1 MYSRKSVRRF
11 SCVHMC
17 YKVHIFLFCFLKRFW
32 TLSFIFDITSYNFLQ
47 VFVLLNA
54 RKRLFWNVSCN
65 FNFIW
70 RTLQC
75 LFLILG
81 IIGSFLFYGFRQG
94 IFIIFIFFLVS
105 LFDQYCLPYLFSLLR
120 CSPHSL
126 FYDFFEYL
134 QETLE
139 YPWHVMGYWPPP
151 SKSTP
156 LPRSVPPLVLKF
168 LTLPPPP
175 PSSQTFYS
183 PSNWRFPV
191 QVWLLV
197 MCRGEL
203 SAVITWLISKCLWSR
218 W

>member
-1 MYSRKSVRRF
+1 MYSRKSVGRF
-11 SCVHMC
+11 NCVHPC

-32 TLSFIFDITSYNFLQ
+32 ALSFIFDITSYNFLQ

-65 FNFIW
+65 LNFIW

-94 IFIIFIFFLVS
+94 IFMIFIFFLVS
-105 LFDQYCLPYLFSLLR
+105 FFDQYCLSYLFSLSR

-126 FYDFFEYL
+126 FYNFFWIS
-134 QETLE
+134 TWNSE
-139 YPWHVMGYWPPP
+139 YPWHVMGYWPP

-156 LPRSVPPLVLKF
+156 QISTPPLVLKF
-168 LTLPPPP
+168 LTLPP
-175 PSSQTFYS
+175 SSQTFYS
-183 PSNWRFPV
+183 PSDWRFSV

>member
-1 MYSRKSVRRF
+1 MYSRKSVGRF
-11 SCVHMC
+11 NCVHLC

-65 FNFIW
+65 LNFIW

-94 IFIIFIFFLVS
+94 IFMIFIFFLVS
-105 LFDQYCLPYLFSLLR
+105 LFDQYCLSYLFNLSR

-126 FYDFFEYL
+126 FYDFFWIF
-134 QETLE
+134 TWNSE
-139 YPWHVMGYWPPP
+139 YPWHVMGYWPPR
-151 SKSTP
+151 SVSP
-156 LPRSVPPLVLKF
+156 LPPSPKIFNPAPQFSNFLLSLWLEVLSSSLTACYVQRWALCSNYLV
-168 LTLPPPP
+168 
-175 PSSQTFYS
+175 
-183 PSNWRFPV
+183 N
-191 QVWLLV
+191 
-197 MCRGEL
+197 
-203 SAVITWLISKCLWSR
+203 I
-218 W
+218 

>member
-1 MYSRKSVRRF
+1 MYSRKSVGRF
-11 SCVHMC
+11 NCVHLC

-65 FNFIW
+65 LNFIW

-94 IFIIFIFFLVS
+94 IFMIFIFFLVS
-105 LFDQYCLPYLFSLLR
+105 LFDQYCLSYLFSLSR

-126 FYDFFEYL
+126 FYDFFWIS
-134 QETLE
+134 TWNSE
-139 YPWHVMGYWPPP
+139 YPWHVMGYWPPR
-151 SKSTP
+151 SVSP
-156 LPRSVPPLVLKF
+156 LPPSPKIFNPAPQFSNFLLSLWLEVLSSSLTACYVQRWALCSNYLV
-168 LTLPPPP
+168 
-175 PSSQTFYS
+175 
-183 PSNWRFPV
+183 N
-191 QVWLLV
+191 
-197 MCRGEL
+197 
-203 SAVITWLISKCLWSR
+203 I
-218 W
+218 

>member
-1 MYSRKSVRRF
+1 MYSRKSVGRF
-11 SCVHMC
+11 NCVHLC

-65 FNFIW
+65 LNFIW

-94 IFIIFIFFLVS
+94 IFMIFIFFLVS
-105 LFDQYCLPYLFSLLR
+105 LFDQYCLSYLFNLSR

-126 FYDFFEYL
+126 FYDFFWIS
-134 QETLE
+134 TWNSE
-139 YPWHVMGYWPPP
+139 YPWHVMGYWPPR
-151 SKSTP
+151 SVSP
-156 LPRSVPPLVLKF
+156 LPPSPKIFNPAPQFSNFLLSLWLEVLSSSLTACYVQRWALCSNYLV
-168 LTLPPPP
+168 
-175 PSSQTFYS
+175 
-183 PSNWRFPV
+183 N
-191 QVWLLV
+191 
-197 MCRGEL
+197 
-203 SAVITWLISKCLWSR
+203 I
-218 W
+218 